1 MSGYGQGQHPPLDFR
16 LEEETAYETFN
27 RAAAAVYKF
36 FDMFR
41 VELSDDKSS
50 QHATATVHF
59 GKSYEDDEVSLP
71 IAKQVRA
78 YVKEQKRAIR
88 ENPMGYDAAEGRRKV
103 FWLLTMMQEHGIFS
117 PSHQG
122 KIMTYAQYVFHE
134 TKEEE

>member
-1 MSGYGQGQHPPLDFR
+1 MSGHGQGQQLPLDFR

-41 VELSDDKSS
+41 VEIPEDKFAQS
-50 QHATATVHF
+50 ATVHF
-59 GKSYEDDEVSLP
+59 GKSYEDDEVP
-71 IAKQVRA
+71 TQVAKQVRA

-88 ENPMGYDAAEGRRKV
+88 ENPMGYESAEGRRKV
-103 FWLLTMMQEHGIFS
+103 FWFLTMMQEHGIFS